1 MTDIDDS
8 FDAASRWWPVT
19 GNTAKRINHSVVQAP
34 AREWRR
40 RFTWR
45 LTATDIFTI
54 LTVCSASLLLMP
66 TITRPATLE
75 MAMVFVLWT
84 TLLALYRTRSLQRIG
99 AGSMEYKRVIDATAV
114 AAGWT
119 AMVVLATGT
128 FEARWILMV
137 VFPTGL
143 AALLME
149 RWLWRRWLNRQSIT
163 SGRYLSQV
171 VVVGRDSDIQYV
183 TKRLAQHS
191 GSAYKVVGA
200 VFDEDAVPGH
210 GASYPQRAGLG
221 VLESVVASTGADAV
235 IIAGGLRAG
244 NEAIRDLGWRLEPTR
259 TQVILVSSLT
269 NVAGPR
275 IRMRPVEGL
284 PLMHVDLPNFDGGH
298 HVVKRSMDILLSG
311 LALLALTPVYVL
323 LALIVKKDSK
333 GPAFFVQ
340 QRVGRSGE
348 FFKMYKFRS
357 MVDDAEAQR
366 ANLENQNEG
375 SEHLFKMKD
384 DPRVTKPGRWMRKY
398 SLDELPQ
405 LFNVLKGDMS
415 LVGPRPP
422 LASEVAR
429 YEGSTERRL
438 YIKPGVT
445 GLWQTRGRS
454 DLPMDESIRLDLYY
468 VENWSVTGDIM
479 IMWQTLKVMIKPE
492 GAY

>member
-1 MTDIDDS
+1 MTDINDS
-8 FDAASRWWPVT
+8 FDAASRWWPVSRSA
-19 GNTAKRINHSVVQAP
+19 TARGSSPVAEAP

-45 LTATDIFTI
+45 LIVTDVATISAVCTVSLMLVPAIIWTDVLK
-54 LTVCSASLLLMP
+54 LTL
-66 TITRPATLE
+66 I
-75 MAMVFVLWT
+75 FVLWT
-84 TLLALYRTRSLQRIG
+84 ALLALYRTRSLQRIG
-99 AGSMEYKRVIDATAV
+99 AGSMEYKRVIDATAIC
-114 AAGWT
+114 AGWS
-119 AMVVLATGT
+119 AVLILVTGT
-128 FEARWILMV
+128 MDARWMV
-137 VFPTGL
+137 IAVFPAGL
-143 AALLME
+143 AALLSE
-149 RWLWRRWLNRQSIT
+149 RWLWRRWLNRQSQV
-163 SGRYLSQV
+163 SGHYLSQV
-171 VVVGRDSDIQYV
+171 VVVGQSEDIQYV

-200 VFDEDAVPGH
+200 VYDADVVPGH
-210 GASYPQRAGLG
+210 AAPYPQRAGLN
-221 VLESVVASTGADAV
+221 VLENVVASTGADAV
-235 IIAGGLRAG
+235 IVAGGLRDG
-244 NEAIRDLGWRLEPTR
+244 NEAIRNLGWRLEPTR

-298 HVVKRSMDILLSG
+298 HVVKRAMDIVLSG
-311 LALLALTPVYVL
+311 LALLVLLPVFLV
-323 LALIVKKDSK
+323 LALIVKKDSA
-333 GPAFFVQ
+333 GPAFFAQ

-357 MVDDAEAQR
+357 MVVDAEAR
-366 ANLENQNEG
+366 LEELQDLNDG
-375 SEHLFKMKD
+375 SEHLFKIKN
-384 DPRVTKPGRWMRKY
+384 DPRVTKPGRWLRRY

-422 LASEVAR
+422 LASEVAQ
-429 YEGSTERRL
+429 YEGVTERRL

>member
-1 MTDIDDS
+1 MTDINET
-8 FDAASRWWPVT
+8 FDAASRWWPVA
-19 GNTAKRINHSVVQAP
+19 GNTARRTNSSVVLAP

-45 LTATDIFTI
+45 LTATDVCTIFV
-54 LTVCSASLLLMP
+54 VCACSLLLMP
-66 TITRPATLE
+66 ATSRPVTLE
-75 MAMVFVLWT
+75 IAMVFVLWI

-119 AMVVLATGT
+119 SMIILLAGS
-128 FEARWILMV
+128 FEARWILMIT
-137 VFPTGL
+137 FPTGL
-143 AALLME
+143 AALLVE
-149 RWLWRRWLNRQSIT
+149 RWLWRHWLNRQSVA

-171 VVVGRDSDIQYV
+171 VVVGRDPDIQYV

-200 VFDEDAVPGH
+200 VYDEDAVPGH
-210 GASYPQRAGLG
+210 GAAYPQRAGLN

-235 IIAGGLRAG
+235 IIAGSLRTG
-244 NEAIRDLGWRLEPTR
+244 NAAIRDLGWRLEPTR

-275 IRMRPVEGL
+275 IRIRPVEGL

-298 HVVKRSMDILLSG
+298 HVIKRTMDIVLSA
-311 LALLALTPVYVL
+311 LALLALTPLYLL
-323 LALIVKKDSK
+323 LALIVKRDSK
-333 GPAFFVQ
+333 GSAFFIQ

-357 MVDDAEAQR
+357 MVADAEVQR
-366 ANLENQNEG
+366 EKLESLNEG
-375 SEHLFKMKD
+375 PEHLFKMKD
-384 DPRVTKPGRWMRKY
+384 DPRVTKSGRWMRKY

-429 YEGSTERRL
+429 YEGATERRL